1 MEPKKVTI
9 NYALLCKELEKQG
22 KTKEK
27 FSAELGRSK
36 SFVYNMAKTRNR
48 QKILKEPCVYFSDLN
63 REVW

>member
-27 FSAELGRSK
+27 LFNIIRFIAVML
-36 SFVYNMAKTRNR
+36 
-48 QKILKEPCVYFSDLN
+48 
-63 REVW
+63 

>member
-9 NYALLCKELEKQG
+9 NYALLCKQLEKQG

-36 SFVYNMAKTRNR
+36 SFVCNMAAFMYGSTKRKR
-48 QKILKEPCVYFSDLN
+48 KKRV
-63 REVW
+63 RGK

>member
-27 FSAELGRSK
+27 FSAERLICRRS
-36 SFVYNMAKTRNR
+36 SPLWVCISVHN
-48 QKILKEPCVYFSDLN
+48 CSDLSESSLY
-63 REVW
+63 RFL

>member
-9 NYALLCKELEKQG
+9 NYALLCKQLEKQG

-27 FSAELGRSK
+27 FSAEASLLSAIWQR
-36 SFVYNMAKTRNR
+36 TRNR
-48 QKILKEPCVYFSDLN
+48 QKILKEPCVYFSGLS

>member
-36 SFVYNMAKTRNR
+36 SFCLQYGE
-48 QKILKEPCVYFSDLN
+48 EPGTDRRF
-63 REVW
+63 